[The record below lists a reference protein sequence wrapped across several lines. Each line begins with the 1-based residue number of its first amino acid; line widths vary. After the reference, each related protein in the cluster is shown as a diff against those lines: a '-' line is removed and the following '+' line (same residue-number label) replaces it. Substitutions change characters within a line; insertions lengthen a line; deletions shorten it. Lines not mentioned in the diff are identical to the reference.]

1 MICFT
6 LRRSIY
12 RDLIASRA
20 PTRQVITDVT
30 AGFAQGRNC
39 LVLTSWIAHLDKLA
53 DRLRAAIPSCCA
65 AAWAPKTAPRRS
77 PGYGRNPAGRT
88 CSSSPPGPYA
98 GEGFDCPPL
107 DTLFLAAPVSYKG
120 KLVQYAG
127 RILRPHDGK
136 TTAEVHD
143 YVDERTRVLASSL
156 AKRAPGYLSL
166 GFPDPRR
173 LPYTPSANTTGTA

>member
-1 MICFT
+1 VATTRLPIPRVIV
-6 LRRSIY
+6 LRGGTGAK
-12 RDLIASRA
+12 DRA
-20 PTRQVITDVT
+20 
-30 AGFAQGRNC
+30 AA
-39 LVLTSWIAHLDKLA
+39 LA
-53 DRLRAAIPSCCA
+53 RLRPQPS
-65 AAWAPKTAPRRS
+65 
-77 PGYGRNPAGRT
+77 G
-88 CSSSPPGPYA
+88 PPLLVVATGPYV

-127 RILRPHDGK
+127 RILRPYDGK

-156 AKRAPGYLSL
+156 AKRAPGYVSL

-173 LPYTPSANTTGTA
+173 LPCTPSAKAAHTA